1 MLGFAF
7 QLLEGVFAVFCF
19 MPTCLWLSAHPFQLA
34 AIEVVCALY
43 LSQRAVDALF
53 AFLEVVGVV
62 AVVGV
67 DRLVVKLHDGVANTF
82 KEEAVVCNHKESS
95 ATA

>member
-1 MLGFAF
+1 MLGFAL
-7 QLLEGVFAVFCF
+7 QLLEGVFAVFRF
-19 MPTCLWLSAHPFQLA
+19 MSTCLWLSAHPFQLA
-34 AIEVVCALY
+34 TIAVIGALY
-43 LSQRAVDALF
+43 LCQRAVDALF

-67 DRLVVKLHDGVANTF
+67 DRLVVKLHDGVANTL
-82 KEEAVVCNHKESS
+82 KEEAVVRNHKESS